1 LLFKISPLSFLATPF
16 RFLKALKSLLRRANG
31 YIPPPRVSQSHSYQQ
46 ELRPLDEDALKN
58 PIRRRI
64 LEILYARKVA
74 TPKELAEE
82 LGQKVPAVYYHLD
95 LMKGLVSKNDK
106 GEYEATAKGIDLIRL
121 AVRDEMLTKIP
132 IRRVAPYLAFIK
144 YFSSPA
150 KLLPIAVGVAV
161 AEYAACLFIG
171 LRPYLFGYSLVAT
184 DALPVYY
191 IGNVFIMFL
200 ILEGGSFAVARRT
213 GGEAL
218 LLEGVLVARLP
229 LFLIIAAI
237 LLGPGPSIAYP
248 MALAV
253 GTILSLTLLA
263 LFTSLAKGIRPE
275 IAVIISF
282 VALYFDLFI
291 YTLF

>member
-1 LLFKISPLSFLATPF
+1 M
-16 RFLKALKSLLRRANG
+16 
-31 YIPPPRVSQSHSYQQ
+31 
-46 ELRPLDEDALKN
+46 DEDALKN

-95 LMKGLVSKNDK
+95 LMKGFVSKNEK
-106 GEYEATAKGIDLIRL
+106 GEYEATAKGIGLIRGT
-121 AVRDEMLTKIP
+121 VRDEVLTRTP
-132 IRRVAPYLAFIK
+132 IRRVAPYLAFIR

-161 AEYAACLFIG
+161 AEYAACLFVG
-171 LRPYLFGYSLVAT
+171 LRPYLFGYSTGAT

-191 IGNVFIMFL
+191 LGNIFIMFL
-200 ILEGGSFAVARRT
+200 ILEGGSYAVARRT
-213 GGEAL
+213 GGEVL
-218 LLEGVLVARLP
+218 LQEGILVARLP

-248 MALAV
+248 LALAL
-253 GTILSLTLLA
+253 GTLLSLA
-263 LFTSLAKGIRPE
+263 LVALSTSLSKGIRPE

-291 YTLF
+291 YSLF

>member
-1 LLFKISPLSFLATPF
+1 
-16 RFLKALKSLLRRANG
+16 
-31 YIPPPRVSQSHSYQQ
+31 
-46 ELRPLDEDALKN
+46 LDEDALKN

-64 LEILYARKVA
+64 LEVLYARKVA
-74 TPKELAEE
+74 TPKELAEG

-95 LMKGLVSKNDK
+95 LMKGLVSKNEK
-106 GEYEATAKGIDLIRL
+106 GEYEATAKGIELIRGV
-121 AVRDEMLTKIP
+121 VRDEMLTKTP
-132 IRRVAPYLAFIK
+132 IRRVAPYLPFAK

-150 KLLPIAVGVAV
+150 RLLPIAVGVAV

-171 LRPYLFGYSLVAT
+171 LRPYLFGYSSAAT

-191 IGNVFIMFL
+191 LGNIVIMFL
-200 ILEGGSFAVARRT
+200 ILEGGSYAVARRA

-229 LFLIIAAI
+229 LFLIIAAT

-253 GTILSLTLLA
+253 GTMLSLALLA
-263 LFTSLAKGIRPE
+263 VFTSLSKVIRPE

-291 YTLF
+291 YTLL